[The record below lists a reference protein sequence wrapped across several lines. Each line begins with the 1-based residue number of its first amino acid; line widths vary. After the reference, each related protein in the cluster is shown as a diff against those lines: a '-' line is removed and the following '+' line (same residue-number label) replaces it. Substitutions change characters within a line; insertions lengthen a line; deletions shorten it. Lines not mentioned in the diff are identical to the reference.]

1 MSGCYIGLFTKR
13 SVMPKVKDLYMSKV
27 KTGMGGFAKNKGSVS
42 LRFKIDETTFAFL
55 NCHLASGEGNINKR
69 TDMLESILDEAFIK
83 AKGLPKA
90 ANHHSTFLFGDLNF
104 RVNLNNKVARQ
115 AVSERKLENLLQ
127 YDELTI
133 LKNAALQ

>member
-13 SVMPKVKDLYMSKV
+13 NVMHKIKDLYMSKV

-55 NCHLASGEGNINKR
+55 NCHLASGDGNINKR
-69 TDMLESILDEAFIK
+69 TDMLESILDEAFSK

-104 RVNLNNKVARQ
+104 RVNVSNKVAR
-115 AVSERKLENLLQ
+115 
-127 YDELTI
+127 
-133 LKNAALQ
+133 

>member
-13 SVMPKVKDLYMSKV
+13 KVMGKIKDLYMSKV

-55 NCHLASGEGNINKR
+55 NCHLASGDGNINKR

-90 ANHHSTFLFGDLNF
+90 IQHHTTFLFGDLNF
-104 RVNLNNKVARQ
+104 RVNLKNNVARQ
-115 AVSERKLENLLQ
+115 AVKENKIEHLKQ

-133 LKNAALQ
+133 LQNAAA